1 MNRPTTLA
9 AISAVSLL
17 ASALQA
23 APTLIYSN
31 DFEASSLASEWS
43 ANYRRI
49 EDHGSFSI
57 FNGRYSQGWT
67 GLTMNAPTLGS
78 PAGPAGPG
86 TSVVARYTLVFDLYI
101 IDSWDASNW
110 YGGYDHFLVSVNG
123 NTVADWGFTTT
134 GGQQRNPFT
143 ASQIGNLGFA
153 ETAPDAIYRNV
164 TLTFDT
170 TPGQN
175 LFIKFFDQNLGGV
188 SDEGWGID
196 NVKLYG
202 EALRVPTPSVAMGL
216 GAGLTLAMRR
226 RRTT

>member
-9 AISAVSLL
+9 AISAAALL

-31 DFEASSLASEWS
+31 DFEASALASEWS

-49 EDHGSFSI
+49 EDQGSFSI

-67 GLTMNAPTLGS
+67 GLTINAPTLGS
-78 PAGPAGPG
+78 PTGPAGPG
-86 TSVVARYTLVFDLYI
+86 TSVVTRYTLVFDLYV

-123 NTVADWGFTTT
+123 NTVVDWGFTNT
-134 GGQQRNPFT
+134 GGQQRNPLS
-143 ASQIGNLGFA
+143 ASQIGNLGFG

-164 TLTFDT
+164 TLSFDT

-216 GAGLTLAMRR
+216 GAGLTLALRR
-226 RRTT
+226 RRTK

>member
-9 AISAVSLL
+9 AISAAALL

-31 DFEASSLASEWS
+31 DFEAPVLASEWS

-49 EDHGSFSI
+49 EDQSSFSV

-67 GLTMNAPTLGS
+67 GLSINAPTLGS
-78 PAGPAGPG
+78 PTGPAGPG
-86 TSVVARYTLVFDLYI
+86 TSVVTRYTLVFDLYV

-123 NTVADWGFTTT
+123 NTVVDWGFTNT
-134 GGQQRNPFT
+134 GGQQRNPLS
-143 ASQIGNLGFA
+143 ASRVGNLGFG

-164 TLTFDT
+164 TLSFDT

-202 EALRVPTPSVAMGL
+202 EALRVPTPSVAMGF
-216 GAGLTLAMRR
+216 GAGLTLALRR
-226 RRTT
+226 RRTK